1 MLSRGFFRE
10 QGAVPYLIDGT
21 QKTCLQDSLIVAAR
35 HSGIEVSKSKVYE
48 ELEKESGAAKDQ
60 ELQVAVAVMYAREK
74 VRPFSC
80 IMTCMHG
87 LTYSWL
93 PTLADGS

>member
-10 QGAVPYLIDGT
+10 QGANPYLIDGT

-35 HSGIEVSKSKVYE
+35 HAGIEVSKSQVYKDLE
-48 ELEKESGAAKDQ
+48 EEAGEANGQ

-74 VRPFSC
+74 VSPFSC
-80 IMTCMHG
+80 SMTCMHG
-87 LTYSWL
+87 LTHS
-93 PTLADGS
+93 